1 MYDKKAVLDAAMKV
15 ALRCGAIIK
24 GAKEEH
30 VAAEEKTNFRNL
42 VTAYDIKVQE
52 TAVAMLSKEFPDAA
66 FFCEEN
72 DEQGNLKAECVFIID
87 PIDGTAN
94 FANHMNMSCIS
105 IGCFMNG
112 VPEIGV
118 VYDPYADELYSAA
131 RGMGAFL
138 NGRPIH
144 VTEAPLEH
152 TLVMFGTAPYN
163 LDKADRTFEKLK
175 YIFPKCMDVRRRG
188 SAEIDFCTVACGR
201 AGLFFE
207 EVLSLWDFAAGLVIL
222 EEAGGEAYTFMGT
235 PMPLDGRKSNVV
247 AGPRRCIEESGLLTA
262 FHDDDMVI

>member
-1 MYDKKAVLDAAMKV
+1 MRSV
-15 ALRCGAIIK
+15 ALECGKIIRS
-24 GAKEEH
+24 AKEEH
-30 VAAEEKTNFRNL
+30 VAAAEKTDFRNL

-52 TAVAMLSKEFPDAA
+52 TAVALLKAKYPSAS

-72 DEQGNLKAECVFIID
+72 DEQDDLKAECVFIID

-112 VPEIGV
+112 VPTCAA

-131 RGMGAFL
+131 KGLGAAL

-144 VTEAPLEH
+144 VTDAPLEH

-163 LDKADRTFEKLK
+163 LDKAERTFEKLK

-207 EVLSLWDFAAGLVIL
+207 EVLSLWDFAAGMLIL
-222 EEAGGEAYTFMGT
+222 EEAGGEAYTMMGT
-235 PMPLDGRKSNVV
+235 PLPLDGRKSNVV
-247 AGPRRCIEESGLLTA
+247 AGPRHCIEESGLLRD
-262 FHDDDMVI
+262 FHDDDMII

>member
-1 MYDKKAVLDAAMKV
+1 MYDKLEVLDVMEKV
-15 ALRCGAIIK
+15 ARECGKVIK
-24 GAKEEH
+24 SAKEEH
-30 VAAEEKTNFRNL
+30 VAAEEKTDFRNL
-42 VTAYDIKVQE
+42 VTSYDLKVQE
-52 TAVAMLSKEFPDAA
+52 LAVKLLSEKYPGAA

-72 DEQGNLKAECVFIID
+72 DEHGNLLAPCVFIID

-112 VPEIGV
+112 VPTCGAV
-118 VYDPYADELYSAA
+118 FDPYADELYSAA
-131 RGMGAFL
+131 KGCGAKL

-144 VTEAPLEH
+144 VTDAPLEH

-163 LDKADRTFEKLK
+163 LEKADRTFEKLK
-175 YIFPKCMDVRRRG
+175 FIFPKCMDVRRRG

-207 EVLSLWDFAAGLVIL
+207 EVLSLWDFAAGMVIL
-222 EEAGGEAYTFMGT
+222 EEAGGEAYTMSGD
-235 PMPLDGRKSNVV
+235 PLPLDGRRSNVV
-247 AGPRRCIEESGLLTA
+247 AGPRRCIDESELLIKFKDDALA
-262 FHDDDMVI
+262 F

>member
-1 MYDKKAVLDAAMKV
+1 MYDKKEVLDSAMRV

-30 VAAEEKTNFRNL
+30 VAAEEKTDFRNL
-42 VTAYDIKVQE
+42 VTSYDLKVQK
-52 TAVAMLSKEFPDAA
+52 TAVELLSKEFPGAA

-72 DEQGNLKAECVFIID
+72 GEQGNLGAECVFIID

-112 VPEIGV
+112 TPEIGV

-131 RGMGAFL
+131 RGMGAYL

-144 VTEAPLEH
+144 VTDAPLEH

-175 YIFPKCMDVRRRG
+175 FIFPKCMDVRRRG

-207 EVLSLWDFAAGLVIL
+207 EVLSLWDFAAGMVIL
-222 EEAGGEAYTFMGT
+222 QEAGGEAYTMMGT
-235 PMPLDGRKSNVV
+235 PLPLDGRKSNVV
-247 AGPRRCIEESGLLTA
+247 AGPRHCIEQSELLTS